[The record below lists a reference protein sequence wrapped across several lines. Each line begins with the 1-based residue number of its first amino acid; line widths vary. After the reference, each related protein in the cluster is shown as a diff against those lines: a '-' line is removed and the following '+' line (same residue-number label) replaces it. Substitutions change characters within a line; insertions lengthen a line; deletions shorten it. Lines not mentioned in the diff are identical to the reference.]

1 MLSEDDRCR
10 GPMARAIAERFAA
23 QEHIDSIVFD
33 SAGLTATPGEP
44 ATTATIAFMRREKYN
59 LAAGRSK
66 PITDAIADSA
76 DVIFCMTR
84 DLAKRT
90 RAAVGDYY
98 APKVVLLTEGVD
110 LVSNRMDID
119 RPGEDT
125 VAEFRKVYAALR
137 AALGR
142 LIRTLEEPGVTP
154 EYFGAVTL
162 PKRNKPG
169 TGGTGPRATAEN
181 LDPEKRRFLSNS
193 LFDYIERS
201 FEPPTTAQ
209 LLEHMAMKGMKLS
222 QLEVEEV
229 LRQDLHGHVRVDRD
243 GCWNVVAGAS
253 TKRRDDARAEA
264 RARAAEAAKEQ
275 EKARQSRAA
284 ELDSANL
291 SEADALEV
299 LGIRKTTPFEEARK
313 KYRSLLQRY
322 HPDKF
327 HDDDEFREMAESKA
341 RRINTAW
348 TLVEDLL
355 PKGEE
360 SPEV

>member
-1 MLSEDDRCR
+1 
-10 GPMARAIAERFAA
+10 
-23 QEHIDSIVFD
+23 
-33 SAGLTATPGEP
+33 
-44 ATTATIAFMRREKYN
+44 
-59 LAAGRSK
+59 
-66 PITDAIADSA
+66 
-76 DVIFCMTR
+76 
-84 DLAKRT
+84 
-90 RAAVGDYY
+90 
-98 APKVVLLTEGVD
+98 
-110 LVSNRMDID
+110 
-119 RPGEDT
+119 
-125 VAEFRKVYAALR
+125 
-137 AALGR
+137 
-142 LIRTLEEPGVTP
+142 
-154 EYFGAVTL
+154 
-162 PKRNKPG
+162 
-169 TGGTGPRATAEN
+169 
-181 LDPEKRRFLSNS
+181 
-193 LFDYIERS
+193 
-201 FEPPTTAQ
+201 
-209 LLEHMAMKGMKLS
+209 MKGMKLS

-291 SEADALEV
+291 SEADALEI

-348 TLVEDLL
+348 TLVEDVL
-355 PKGEE
+355 PKGEAE
-360 SPEV
+360 E